1 MQEDAPLSAQAE
13 NSTVSDL
20 QQGSY
25 LADDTPAFA
34 NNALN
39 TGRQGI

>member
-1 MQEDAPLSAQAE
+1 MQEDASLSAQE
-13 NSTVSDL
+13 ETSTVSDL
-20 QQGSY
+20 QQNSY
-25 LADDTPAFA
+25 LADDTPVFA

>member
-1 MQEDAPLSAQAE
+1 MQEDASLSAHE
-13 NSTVSDL
+13 ETSTAFDL
-20 QQGSY
+20 QQNSY
-25 LADDTPAFA
+25 LADDTPAFV